1 MISPVTEDLE
11 IFNGID
17 ASVAEGIGTDP
28 DFNANWTASCGRLP
42 RATCRQAC
50 LQYPDRRLIE
60 FTTIARS
67 ALTQLALAL
76 GIEEQCERDPILLLD
91 LCLFFGATIAANDLT
106 RSI

>member
-60 FTTIARS
+60 FTTIARPDTFTGS
-67 ALTQLALAL
+67 VSLF
-76 GIEEQCERDPILLLD
+76 GRDDRRKRPDPIYLGKAGA
-91 LCLFFGATIAANDLT
+91 FGIGQ
-106 RSI
+106 